1 MTAYAATSPLPRTR
15 SLRSSSMTALA
26 YSAALAACRLKSRAA
41 SVPPGAAHA
50 PAEASVDRANR
61 AFRRSL
67 ADTPAAEG
75 VRVSRGLE
83 MSVSSGG
90 QRGVVGARGPLQWPI
105 AGGRTYSQGGFD
117 AEALRLRGA
126 GAAGEGV
133 GLQ

>member
-1 MTAYAATSPLPRTR
+1 
-15 SLRSSSMTALA
+15 MTALA

-50 PAEASVDRANR
+50 PAEASVDRASR

-90 QRGVVGARGPLQWPI
+90 AAQRGGGKGASAMALQWPM

-126 GAAGEGV
+126 GATGEGV